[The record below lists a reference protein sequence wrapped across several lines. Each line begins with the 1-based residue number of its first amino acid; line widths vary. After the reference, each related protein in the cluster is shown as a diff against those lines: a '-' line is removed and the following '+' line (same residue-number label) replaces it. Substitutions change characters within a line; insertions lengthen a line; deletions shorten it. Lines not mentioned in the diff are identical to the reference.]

1 MDAPLAIPLA
11 PSPLAAAPLAHDI
24 VMPPTQTVPV
34 VVASPHSGT
43 HYPREFLAASRLDG
57 RQIRRSED
65 SFVDEIV
72 AGAPVIGAP
81 MIRALFARAYV
92 DVNREP
98 FELDPSMFE
107 DELPAY
113 VKTRSP
119 RISAGLGTLAR
130 VVASGQEIYARKLR
144 FAEALSR
151 VDRVYRP
158 YHSALGELVAA
169 TAAKFG
175 CCVLVDAHSMPSARG
190 AFEWDAGAGNTDIVL
205 GDCHG
210 GACAP
215 AVIERASQVLR
226 KLGYSVAH
234 NEPYPGG
241 YTTRHY
247 GRPADGVH
255 ALQIEINRGLYMNE
269 TTYERGPLLEQLMA
283 DMRTL
288 LRALGGLSPGEL
300 GVR

>member
-1 MDAPLAIPLA
+1 MDALIALPRGLDL
-11 PSPLAAAPLAHDI
+11 LAHEI
-24 VMPPTQTVPV
+24 RMPRTQTIPM
-34 VVASPHSGT
+34 VVASPHSGA
-43 HYPREFLAASRLDG
+43 HYPAEFLSASRLDG

-65 SFVDEIV
+65 SYVDEIV
-72 AGAPVIGAP
+72 AGAPAAGAP
-81 MIRALFARAYV
+81 LIRALFARAYV

-130 VVASGQEIYARKLR
+130 VVASGLEIYARKLK
-144 FAEALSR
+144 FAEALAR
-151 VDRVYRP
+151 VDSVHRP
-158 YHSALGELVAA
+158 YHAALDGLVAA
-169 TAAKFG
+169 TAANFG
-175 CCVLVDAHSMPSARG
+175 CCLLVDAHSMPSAG
-190 AFEWDAGAGNTDIVL
+190 GSFEWDGAGADIVL

-215 AVIERASQVLR
+215 TVIDVASTLLTG
-226 KLGYSVAH
+226 LGYSVAL

-247 GRPADGVH
+247 GRPSDGVH
-255 ALQIEINRGLYMNE
+255 ALQIEINRGLYMDE
-269 TTYERGPLLEQLMA
+269 ATFERGPRLARLA
-283 DMRTL
+283 DDIGSL
-288 LRALGGLSPGEL
+288 LRRLGALAADDLAG
-300 GVR
+300 R

>member
-1 MDAPLAIPLA
+1 MDALIAG
-11 PSPLAAAPLAHDI
+11 SPATDRLAHEI
-24 VMPPTQTVPV
+24 IMPRSQTVPV
-34 VVASPHSGT
+34 VVASPHSGS
-43 HYPREFLAASRLDG
+43 HYPHELLAASRLDD

-65 SFVDEIV
+65 SYVDEIV
-72 AGAPVIGAP
+72 ASAPMIGAP
-81 MIRALFARAYV
+81 MIRALYARAYV

-130 VVASGQEIYARKLR
+130 VVASGQEIYARKLK
-144 FAEALSR
+144 FAEALQR
-151 VDRVYRP
+151 VDRVHRP
-158 YHSALGELVAA
+158 YHLALDRLVTA
-169 TAAKFG
+169 TADKFG
-175 CCVLVDAHSMPSARG
+175 CCVLVDAHSMPSASG
-190 AFEWDAGAGNTDIVL
+190 AMAWEPASGNTDFVL

-210 GACAP
+210 GACA
-215 AVIERASQVLR
+215 ATVIETASSVLR
-226 KLGYSVAH
+226 ELGYSVAH

-269 TTYERGPLLEQLMA
+269 ATFERGPRLRRLI
-283 DMRTL
+283 DDIGTL
-288 LRALGGLSPGEL
+288 LGQLGSLTERALGG
-300 GVR
+300 R